1 MEMIETLKSL
11 NEKKMIIKKWV
22 YLIADALIRVVFISL
37 YSYTAVMKIAEFK
50 VYRIKMYK
58 QPFADWFT
66 EVLIYAL
73 PAIEI
78 GMATLLILPF
88 FLPNR
93 RLRIVP
99 VINVLLMAS
108 FTAYA
113 WMAKEKIF
121 GYIPCACGGIFQD
134 MEWPEHYRVN
144 WILMILAVGGAC
156 LQYWPEIRL
165 ITINLYNRLFRKS
178 HRAQKVLRN

>member
-1 MEMIETLKSL
+1 MIKEIL
-11 NEKKMIIKKWV
+11 KKWIPFILDLLV
-22 YLIADALIRVVFISL
+22 RMVFISL
-37 YSYTAVMKIAEFK
+37 YSYTAVMKVAEFK
-50 VYRIKMYK
+50 EYRIKMYK
-58 QPFADWFT
+58 QPFANWFT

-78 GMATLLILPF
+78 GMVVLLILPF
-88 FLPNR
+88 FLPHR

-113 WMAKEKIF
+113 WMAKKKIF

-134 MEWPEHYRVN
+134 MEWPEHYVWNMR
-144 WILMILAVGGAC
+144 LTILAVGGAC

-165 ITINLYNRLFRKS
+165 ITINLYNRLFRKT
-178 HRAQKVLRN
+178 HRAQRVLRN